1 MVMASEQKPLI
12 ERVESSF
19 RKLSTAA
26 SDLNFTSDEL
36 GKSISQLDAA
46 LKKLNLGVS
55 AWVEFGGNA
64 DAYEGWY
71 RTEELG
77 YDKIGNTWGIA
88 LRVVRGRD
96 GAPEDEQIESW
107 LFNDGPRS
115 MRLLAIEEIPQLLEK
130 LSTKADETAKKIR
143 LKLAEVQEVAAVVKK
158 AAEEPAKPRAV
169 SATLKLT
176 VSPAPP
182 APEATPGLRHIG
194 NVIPPK
200 PATEGGQK

>member
-1 MVMASEQKPLI
+1 MALEPKALI

-36 GKSISQLDAA
+36 GKSVSQLDGA

-64 DAYEGWY
+64 DPHEGWY

-88 LRVVRGRD
+88 LRVVKGYD
-96 GAPEDEQIESW
+96 AAPEEEEIEAW

-176 VSPAPP
+176 VNPAPP
-182 APEATPGLRHIG
+182 ASEAKPGLRPIG
-194 NVIPPK
+194 GVISQK
-200 PATEGGQK
+200 PATEGAQR